1 MERRQT
7 ERGFN
12 IIEFTDR
19 YGLPCSLQ
27 ESSLAGEDA
36 IWLGVH
42 DPQPKV
48 LVHGEGWKPVD
59 LQALVDGELHLSTRM
74 HLTVEMVRELLPYLQ
89 SFVEKGDLADA

>member
-1 MERRQT
+1 MVKRQT

-12 IIEFTDR
+12 IVEFTDR

-48 LVHGEGWKPVD
+48 LVYGEGWRPVD
-59 LQALVDGELHLSTRM
+59 LRALVSGELCISTRM
-74 HLTVEMVRELLPYLQ
+74 HLTVEMVRELLPYLNA
-89 SFVEKGDLADA
+89 FVEKGDLGDA